1 MATTERRKRGR
12 IALTHQPRGSLT
24 LRVAEQYI
32 PVLSV
37 TDISATGVN
46 LVVTSAVAEQTP
58 VMVEYADA
66 GLRFDVYGMVIWQ
79 AQASPGPAGEP
90 AATLGIELFSPTLL
104 TAFLGAPD
112 TMARP

>member
-1 MATTERRKRGR
+1 MASTDRRKRGR
-12 IALTHQPRGSLT
+12 IALTHQPRGTLT

-37 TDISATGVN
+37 TDVSATGVN

-79 AQASPGPAGEP
+79 GRPAAGSADEQ

-104 TAFLGAPD
+104 TAFLGASDAALQP
-112 TMARP
+112 